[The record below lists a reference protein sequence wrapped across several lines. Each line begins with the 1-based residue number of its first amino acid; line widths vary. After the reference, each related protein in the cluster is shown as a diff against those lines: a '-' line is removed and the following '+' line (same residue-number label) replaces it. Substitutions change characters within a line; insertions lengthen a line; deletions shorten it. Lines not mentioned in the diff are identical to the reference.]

1 MSLQPIQFLLN
12 TITDDGLLPSFF
24 ELHIF
29 DEIDCA
35 LKPAAKHIVQSI
47 SNSIYNNIDDEIVT
61 SNLIRRLQLHTV
73 SILENHFDVLYTIVL
88 LIINYHSIISNDAS
102 IVELVGGYK
111 RVNIKENDKN
121 ITIEPLSMKQK
132 YISIAISVL
141 IPSVIDY
148 LKKIQV
154 RYQRENITNND
165 NDSDDIASDSLID
178 YCKSFINKIPSRL
191 GQLTCAVYDTSVII
205 QKMLYL
211 MNKSK
216 HSHSLLALAGVSL
229 VKRSA
234 DKTSHSTTKS
244 EGNSSLMKDYRVIA
258 FIGMLLVIR
267 VTRWLY
273 NSEGNGSN
281 TTEYIRKAL
290 QKIPQFPPP
299 PVRNKTF
306 EPLICPICEKTR
318 VRSTASV
325 GGYVFCHD
333 CIVQYVRANKCC
345 PISGLPCNEDD
356 LIVIIQ

>member
-12 TITDDGLLPSFF
+12 TIKDDGLLPSFF
-24 ELHIF
+24 ELHVF
-29 DEIDCA
+29 DEIDGA
-35 LKPAAKHIVQSI
+35 IKPAAKHIIQSI
-47 SNSIYNNIDDEIVT
+47 SNSIYNSIDDEIVT

-102 IVELVGGYK
+102 IVELLGGYK
-111 RVNIKENDKN
+111 RVNIKENDNN
-121 ITIEPLSMKQK
+121 IIIEPLNMKQK

-154 RYQRENITNND
+154 RHQGENIMNND
-165 NDSDDIASDSLID
+165 NDDTASNTLMGN
-178 YCKSFINKIPSRL
+178 CKSFINKIPRRL

-229 VKRSA
+229 VKRST
-234 DKTSHSTTKS
+234 DKTNHSTTKS

-258 FIGMLLVIR
+258 FIGILLAIR
-267 VTRWLY
+267 VTRWVY
-273 NSEGNGSN
+273 NSEGSGSN

-299 PVRNKTF
+299 SVSNKTF
-306 EPLICPICEKTR
+306 EPQICPICDKTR
-318 VRSTASV
+318 MRSTASV

-333 CIVQYVRANKCC
+333 CIVQYVRTNKCC